1 MKKME
6 DFYEG
11 NEYQLQ
17 VMQVV
22 MKVWE
27 EKMLK
32 ANDWRLFYPM
42 IFELGIGELC
52 VVKLLIGDG
61 MTEDDIAKFRELCKE
76 TFGEDCPPSR
86 CEVRSHHDNLSGRND
101 AFRGCR

>member
-32 ANDWRLFYPM
+32 ANDWRLFYLM
-42 IFELGIGELC
+42 IFELGIEELC

>member
-42 IFELGIGELC
+42 IFELGIEELC

-61 MTEDDIAKFRELCKE
+61 MTEDDIA
-76 TFGEDCPPSR
+76 
-86 CEVRSHHDNLSGRND
+86 
-101 AFRGCR
+101 

>member
-1 MKKME
+1 MNKME

-42 IFELGIGELC
+42 IFELANEELC
-52 VVKLLIGDG
+52 VVKLL
-61 MTEDDIAKFRELCKE
+61 M
-76 TFGEDCPPSR
+76 S
-86 CEVRSHHDNLSGRND
+86 N
-101 AFRGCR
+101 

>member
-1 MKKME
+1 ME

-42 IFELGIGELC
+42 IFELANEELC
-52 VVKLLIGDG
+52 VVKLL
-61 MTEDDIAKFRELCKE
+61 M
-76 TFGEDCPPSR
+76 S
-86 CEVRSHHDNLSGRND
+86 N
-101 AFRGCR
+101 